1 MSRKLAIASVCVAC
15 AVPAVGA
22 EGQGKSGQ
30 PIGSL
35 PHEFDLARTLPEDGR
50 MATDRQHPIS
60 STLREPKPAEPD
72 FKPPSLAVQLAEDG
86 PILAMGAMGAKFKDA
101 PRLAHIAIGMDF

>member
-15 AVPAVGA
+15 AVPAMGA
-22 EGQGKSGQ
+22 EGQGKAERS
-30 PIGSL
+30 IGSL

-72 FKPPSLAVQLAEDG
+72 FKPP
-86 PILAMGAMGAKFKDA
+86 
-101 PRLAHIAIGMDF
+101 